1 MKEIDDLIIR
11 LRGEMSTRIDDRD
24 IVDILEVLQ
33 DANEYFEAIAETS
46 VLYGNLVAKYE
57 KALKEIAEETGTPYA
72 RIAIKALE
80 S

>member
-46 VLYGNLVAKYE
+46 VLNGNLVVKYE

-72 RIAIKALE
+72 RIAIKVLE